1 MPTEFEIEGKIEELL
16 QSDLRGFRCP
26 VCRHDEFAVLDELG
40 SHLRTS
46 LMHYEGDD
54 PVAKQRTRLISLACT
69 NCGHIEQF
77 AEEPLRRRALA
88 ALEAAT

>member
-1 MPTEFEIEGKIEELL
+1 MATEFEIEGKIDELL
-16 QSDLRGFRCP
+16 QSDLRGFKCP
-26 VCRHDEFAVLDELG
+26 VCRHQEFAQLDDLN
-40 SHLRTS
+40 SHLRTN

-54 PVAKQRTRLISLACT
+54 PVPKQRTRLISMACT

-88 ALEAAT
+88 SLGVDA